1 VRRALVLFLL
11 LLGPA
16 AAEADE
22 PRGCDQ
28 FAWSIAA
35 EQALLAGPVR
45 PAGTGLL
52 DRNRGAA
59 LSVALVPLADARLE
73 LPPERAPKDPASFA
87 GLVKFAP
94 AAEAGAYA
102 VTLAAGAW
110 IDVVQDGA
118 YLKPLAFTGALDCPH
133 VRKSVRFRIAPGPFT
148 LQLSGV
154 ASPTIDLVVTPAK

>member
-1 VRRALVLFLL
+1 MRRALVLFVL
-11 LLGPA
+11 LLGTA
-16 AAEADE
+16 HAEADE
-22 PRGCDQ
+22 PRGCDT
-28 FAWSIAA
+28 FAWNIAA
-35 EQALLAGPVR
+35 EQALLSGLVR

-52 DRNRGAA
+52 DRNGGAA
-59 LSVALVPLADARLE
+59 LSVALVRLVDAKLE

-94 AAEAGAYA
+94 AAETGTYT

-110 IDVVQDGA
+110 IDVIQDGT